1 MSERG
6 HGSVGG
12 DAETVRIRMLG
23 GFRVSVGERTVRQ
36 DSWRMRKAASLV
48 KLLALAPGHRLH
60 REQAME
66 TLWPELGRQ
75 AASNNLRQTLHAARR
90 ALESDS
96 LVRSRY
102 LASEDESLVLC
113 PEGQLWVD
121 SEAFEEAAKNAHRSR
136 DPAAYEV
143 ALDLYAGELL
153 PGDRYEEWAEKH
165 RRRLRETYLSLL
177 LGLARLH
184 EDRADYDSAAEVLRR
199 SVGEDPT
206 REEAHVGLMRL
217 YALKGSKGEALAQ
230 YGRLEAI
237 LLTELGTKPA
247 ASSRALKEE
256 IAAGRFPPKDAH
268 PLGSPPAEL
277 PGVVKHNLPAARTSF
292 VGSQR
297 EIVEIKRELTMT
309 RLLSLIGVG
318 GSGKTRLAL
327 EVAKDLVGAYPDGVW
342 LVELA
347 SLSEGDLV
355 PQAVAKAVGVL
366 ERPGQPLADTLAEY
380 LRATSVLLV
389 VDNCEHLADS
399 AADLLDTLLDS
410 CPRLRVLATSRA
422 ALGLAGEVVWRVP
435 SLSVPDTDRLPAPG
449 EMTGY
454 EAVRL
459 FAERARLKLPAF
471 QLASED
477 APAVAEVCSKLEG
490 IPLAIE
496 LATARMGTL
505 SVRQISERLQDP
517 LSLLS
522 VGGRTAVSRQQTLRG
537 TLDWSYELLGESE
550 RALFGRFSV
559 FAGGWTLEAAEVVGT
574 SEGTEEGDVLDTFS
588 GLVDKSLVVAEARL
602 KSRVRYRL
610 LEPVRQY
617 AREKLEEG
625 GEAEEVRRRHASFF
639 LTLAEEAEPR
649 LRGPEDMEWLERLE
663 IEHDNMRAALAWTLE
678 RGEAEL
684 GIRLAGALWRFWE
697 ARGYYGEGLA
707 WLKRVLARGS
717 RVSAARIKA
726 LEGEGWLTLY
736 SGELDEA
743 GMAAREGLKLSDEAG
758 LGGAVTA
765 KFLHTLGWIANL
777 EGDQDRVKELFEECL
792 KLSRDANDELGIAD
806 AILGLAGSLNLGE
819 DFEREEEL
827 LEEGIV
833 LCRKLGYVTTLT
845 RHLSSLGYSLLFE
858 GDHERG
864 AALSEEAA
872 ALLRERGY
880 TGGLEGILGN
890 LGWARLLQ
898 SDIERCRGSHRE
910 RLTLCKELGNKLDA
924 SDSLEGLAC
933 ISAAEGAGERAARLF
948 GAGEA
953 LREAVGFAQ
962 LPAEAALRE
971 PYLATV
977 RSQLDEAS
985 WRAAWGE
992 GRAMSME
999 QAIEYALSEERPTFP
1014 ISPAPERA
1022 LADEVPHLTRRER
1035 EVAALVARGFT
1046 SRQIASE
1053 LVVSE
1058 RTVDNHVANILKKL
1072 SLHSRE
1078 QIAARKAE
1086 QSPRRD

>member
-1 MSERG
+1 
-6 HGSVGG
+6 
-12 DAETVRIRMLG
+12 
-23 GFRVSVGERTVRQ
+23 
-36 DSWRMRKAASLV
+36 MRKAASLV
-48 KLLALAPGHRLH
+48 KLLALAPGHHLH

-66 TLWPELGRQ
+66 ALWPEIGRQ
-75 AASNNLRQTLHAARR
+75 AASNNLRQALHAARK
-90 ALESDS
+90 ALDPD
-96 LVRSRY
+96 LVVGSRY
-102 LASEDESLVLC
+102 IASEDELLALC

-121 SEAFEEAAKNAHRSR
+121 SEAFEEAARNAHRSR
-136 DPAAYEV
+136 EPAAHEV

-153 PGDRYEEWAEKH
+153 PGDRYEEWPEEH

-184 EDRADYDSAAEVLRR
+184 EDRADYDSAAVVLRR
-199 SVGEDPT
+199 SVGEEPT
-206 REEAHVGLMRL
+206 REETHVGLMRL

-230 YGRLEAI
+230 YGHLEAI

-256 IAAGRFPPKDAH
+256 IAAGRFPPKDARS
-268 PLGSPPAEL
+268 LGSPPARSPDL
-277 PGVVKHNLPAARTSF
+277 GKHNLPAARTSF
-292 VGSQR
+292 VGRQR
-297 EIVEIKRELTMT
+297 EIVEIKRELAMT
-309 RLLSLIGVG
+309 RLLSLTGVG

-366 ERPGQPLADTLAEY
+366 ERPSQPLADTLAEY
-380 LRATSVLLV
+380 LRAKSVLLV

-410 CPRLRVLATSRA
+410 CSRLRVLATSRE
-422 ALGLAGEVVWRVP
+422 ALGLPGEVVWRVP
-435 SLSVPDTDRLPAPG
+435 SLSVPDTDRLLTPG

-459 FAERARLKLPAF
+459 FAERARLRLPTF
-471 QLASED
+471 QLTSED
-477 APAVAEVCSKLEG
+477 APAVVEVCRKLEG

-517 LSLLS
+517 LGLLRG
-522 VGGRTAVSRQQTLRG
+522 GGRTAVSRQQTLRG
-537 TLDWSYELLGESE
+537 TLDWSYELLSKFE
-550 RALFGRFSV
+550 RALFGCLSV
-559 FAGGWTLEAAEVVGT
+559 FAGGWTLEATEAVGT
-574 SEGTEEGDVLDTFS
+574 SEGIEEGDVLDVLS
-588 GLVDKSLVVAEARL
+588 GLVDKSLVVAEARQE
-602 KSRVRYRL
+602 SRVRYRL
-610 LEPVRQY
+610 LEPIRQY
-617 AREKLEEG
+617 AQEKLEARGEG
-625 GEAEEVRRRHASFF
+625 EEVQRRHASYF

-649 LRGPEDMEWLERLE
+649 LRGPEDLEWLERLE
-663 IEHDNMRAALAWTLE
+663 TEHDNLRAALSWALE

-684 GIRLAGALWRFWE
+684 GLRLAGALWRFWE

-743 GMAAREGLKLSDEAG
+743 GIAAREGLKLSDEAG

-806 AILGLAGSLNLGE
+806 AILGLVGSLNLGE
-819 DFEREEEL
+819 DFEWEEEL

-845 RHLSSLGYSLLFE
+845 RHLSSLGYSVLFE
-858 GDHERG
+858 GDYERG
-864 AALSEEAA
+864 AALCEEAA

-880 TGGLEGILGN
+880 LGGLEGILGN

-898 SDIERCRGSHRE
+898 SDNERARISYRE
-910 RLTLCKELGNKLDA
+910 SLTLCKELGNKLDA

-985 WRAAWGE
+985 WRAAWAE

-1022 LADEVPHLTRRER
+1022 SADEAPHLTRRER

-1078 QIAARKAE
+1078 QIAARMAE

>member
-1 MSERG
+1 
-6 HGSVGG
+6 
-12 DAETVRIRMLG
+12 
-23 GFRVSVGERTVRQ
+23 
-36 DSWRMRKAASLV
+36 MRKAASLV

-292 VGSQR
+292 VGRQR

-449 EMTGY
+449 EMTRY

-537 TLDWSYELLGESE
+537 TLDWSYELLSEFE
-550 RALFGRFSV
+550 RALFGRLSV
-559 FAGGWTLEAAEVVGT
+559 FAGGWTLEATEAVGT
-574 SEGTEEGDVLDTFS
+574 GEGIEEADVLDVLS
-588 GLVDKSLVVAEARL
+588 GLVDKSLVVAEATEG
-602 KSRVRYRL
+602 SGVRYRM
-610 LEPVRQY
+610 LEPIRQY
-617 AREKLEEG
+617 AQEKLEES

-663 IEHDNMRAALAWTLE
+663 AEHDNLRAALSWALE
-678 RGEAEL
+678 RGEAEP

-707 WLKRVLARGS
+707 
-717 RVSAARIKA
+717 SACC
-726 LEGEGWLTLY
+726 
-736 SGELDEA
+736 DED
-743 GMAAREGLKLSDEAG
+743 GL
-758 LGGAVTA
+758 
-765 KFLHTLGWIANL
+765 H
-777 EGDQDRVKELFEECL
+777 
-792 KLSRDANDELGIAD
+792 GIMD
-806 AILGLAGSLNLGE
+806 L
-819 DFEREEEL
+819 
-827 LEEGIV
+827 
-833 LCRKLGYVTTLT
+833 
-845 RHLSSLGYSLLFE
+845 
-858 GDHERG
+858 
-864 AALSEEAA
+864 
-872 ALLRERGY
+872 
-880 TGGLEGILGN
+880 
-890 LGWARLLQ
+890 
-898 SDIERCRGSHRE
+898 
-910 RLTLCKELGNKLDA
+910 
-924 SDSLEGLAC
+924 
-933 ISAAEGAGERAARLF
+933 
-948 GAGEA
+948 
-953 LREAVGFAQ
+953 
-962 LPAEAALRE
+962 
-971 PYLATV
+971 
-977 RSQLDEAS
+977 
-985 WRAAWGE
+985 
-992 GRAMSME
+992 
-999 QAIEYALSEERPTFP
+999 
-1014 ISPAPERA
+1014 
-1022 LADEVPHLTRRER
+1022 
-1035 EVAALVARGFT
+1035 
-1046 SRQIASE
+1046 
-1053 LVVSE
+1053 
-1058 RTVDNHVANILKKL
+1058 
-1072 SLHSRE
+1072 
-1078 QIAARKAE
+1078 
-1086 QSPRRD
+1086 